1 MIFDLKNIEVDV
13 LKTFDGQ
20 FNYFNP
26 SCLGDLIVF
35 RREFKYD
42 DTVLISDIVD
52 NNQNILL
59 NHQFSDEYL
68 ISYEDARII
77 NNEDISFA
85 ACKRYKT
92 DFSKVKNV
100 EFKKYNR
107 TSKEITNF
115 RTQQSHFEK
124 NWQFISQDRILYHI
138 DPYTIINTKENVLIK
153 KQVNFKYWS
162 KLYGAP
168 RLSTNIFTVD
178 DKKYIL
184 FHSSTYLGFLHIK
197 YYIGLLRLDAEDS
210 PIGYY
215 VNPFFESS
223 RDYSDIDLLTALW
236 EWRRVKS
243 FNNLFFQY
251 EVIFPM
257 NVVVDKEN
265 INIYSGLNDCS
276 AVNVKIPIQEF
287 KKILQDEHLILF
299 H

>member
-35 RREFKYD
+35 RREFKHD

-59 NHQFSDEYL
+59 NHQLSDEYL

-92 DFSKVKNV
+92 DFSKVKTV

-124 NWQFISQDRILYHI
+124 NWQFIDQNKIIYHI
-138 DPYTIINTKENVLIK
+138 NPYTIIDAKENVLIK
-153 KQVNFKYWS
+153 KELNFKYWS
-162 KLYGAP
+162 KLYGVP

-178 DKKYIL
+178 GKKYML
-184 FHSSTYLGFLHIK
+184 FHSNIVLGFLHMK
-197 YYIGLLRLDAEDS
+197 YYIGLLRLDTEDN
-210 PIGYY
+210 PMGYY
-215 VNPFFESS
+215 VNPFFESN
-223 RDYSDIDLLTALW
+223 REYSDPELFTEMW
-236 EWRRVKS
+236 EWRRVRS
-243 FNNLFFQY
+243 FNNLFLQY

-276 AVNVKIPIQEF
+276 AVNIKIPIQQFE
-287 KKILQDEHLILF
+287 KTLKDEHLILF
-299 H
+299 Y

>member
-1 MIFDLKNIEVDV
+1 MIFDLKDVEVDI

-26 SCLGDLIVF
+26 SCCDDLIIF
-35 RREFKYD
+35 RKEFKYD
-42 DTVLISDIVD
+42 DAVLISDIIDHD
-52 NNQNILL
+52 NNTLL
-59 NHQFSDEYL
+59 KHQLSNEYL

-77 NNEDISFA
+77 NDEHISFA

-107 TSKEITNF
+107 ASKQIINF
-115 RTQQSHFEK
+115 QTQQSHFEK
-124 NWQFISQDRILYHI
+124 NWQFINQNKIIYHI
-138 DPYTIINTKENVLIK
+138 NPYTIINEKENVLIK
-153 KQVNFKYWS
+153 KELNFKYWNKS
-162 KLYGAP
+162 YGAP

-178 DKKYIL
+178 DKKYML
-184 FHSSTYLGFLHIK
+184 FHSNVVLGFLHMK
-197 YYIGLLRLDAEDS
+197 YYIGLLRLDAEDN

-215 VNPFFESS
+215 VNPFFESN
-223 RDYSDIDLLTALW
+223 REYSDPELLTEMW
-236 EWRRVKS
+236 EWRRVRS

-257 NVVVDKEN
+257 NVIVNEKN

-276 AVNVKIPIQEF
+276 AANIKIPIQQF
-287 KKILQDEHLILF
+287 KKTLEDEHLILF
-299 H
+299 Y